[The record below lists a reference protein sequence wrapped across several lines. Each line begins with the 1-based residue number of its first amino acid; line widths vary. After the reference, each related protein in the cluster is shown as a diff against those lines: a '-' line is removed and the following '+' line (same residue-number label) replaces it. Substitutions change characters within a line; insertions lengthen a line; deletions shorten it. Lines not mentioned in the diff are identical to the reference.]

1 MLHKDMTIETYMSP
15 RSKNE
20 KTSDIPTVWIGVNRE
35 QARASC
41 DAVQCPLRPWSEE
54 AKAGGIKCYAH
65 GKTPTMALAS
75 IEKKLARDG
84 RIPSMEEQLK
94 KRAVTARFIR
104 IGALGDPGVL
114 PPGWWYKLEQLAKK
128 NGLGILSYSHNWRN
142 RPDLAGHTMA
152 SCDSLAE
159 AVEARAMGFR
169 AAVATREVRVGEH
182 GIRLPDGSK
191 AIVCPHMTMKA
202 AGLPAV
208 SCNDCGKCDPSR
220 PGPTI
225 IFVEH

>member
-84 RIPSMEEQLK
+84 RIPSMGEQLK

-104 IGALGDPGVL
+104 IGALGDPAVL
-114 PPGWWYKLEQLAKK
+114 PWGWWYKLERLARKH
-128 NGLGILSYSHNWRN
+128 GLGILSYTHGFRT
-142 RPDLAGHTMA
+142 RPDLAGRTMA
-152 SCDSLAE
+152 SCDSLEE
-159 AVEARAMGFR
+159 AVEARRMGFQ
-169 AAVATREVRVGEH
+169 AAVATREVSALDK
-182 GIRLPDGSK
+182 GITLSDGSK
-191 AIVCPHMTMKA
+191 AIVCPHMSLKA
-202 AGLPAV
+202 AGKPAIT
-208 SCNDCGKCDPSR
+208 CNACGLCQGKNPSI
-220 PGPTI
+220 TI
-225 IFVEH
+225 IFPEH